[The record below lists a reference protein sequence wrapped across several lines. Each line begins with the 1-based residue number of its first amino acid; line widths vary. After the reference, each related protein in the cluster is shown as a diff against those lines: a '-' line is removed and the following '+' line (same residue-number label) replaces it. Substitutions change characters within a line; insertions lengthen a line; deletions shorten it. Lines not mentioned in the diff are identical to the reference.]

1 MAGWMVRGKMAL
13 LLARDRPRGD
23 RLTTG
28 RGHTHRARR
37 MEWRV
42 ES

>member
-1 MAGWMVRGKMAL
+1 MAGWMVRGKTAPL
-13 LLARDRPRGD
+13 QARNRPRGD
-23 RLTTG
+23 RLTTAK
-28 RGHTHRARR
+28 RTHWARR